1 VIELIFRLGIKTY
14 KNCSII
20 AHNTINLPQKTSPYV
35 VCLYFQNVGAQEL
48 IEYRDNVIKVYD
60 KNADGKLSRDEL
72 GMLLSVDK

>member
-1 VIELIFRLGIKTY
+1 MRLFTLYIQLIINTSVI
-14 KNCSII
+14 
-20 AHNTINLPQKTSPYV
+20 
-35 VCLYFQNVGAQEL
+35 YFQNVGAQEL